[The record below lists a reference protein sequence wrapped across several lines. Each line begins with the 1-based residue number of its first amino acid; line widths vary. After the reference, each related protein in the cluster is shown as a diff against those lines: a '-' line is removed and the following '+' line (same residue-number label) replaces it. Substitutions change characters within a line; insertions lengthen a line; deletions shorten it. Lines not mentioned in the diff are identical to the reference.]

1 MSKTKEQ
8 KRGEFTLA
16 ADILVLEEIA
26 LAITQI
32 SGVFKKMNQ
41 GPLKRR
47 ALVILL
53 QDMIG
58 ETNISKKQINHVLD
72 AAADLDQYL
81 KPTNTKQ

>member
-1 MSKTKEQ
+1 MKTKEERS
-8 KRGEFTLA
+8 KGEFTLS

-53 QDMIG
+53 RDTIG
-58 ETNISKKQINHVLD
+58 ADNITIKQINAVLD

-81 KPTNTKQ
+81 KTNTKQ